1 MNDII
6 VGIDLGTTNSAV
18 AIVQDGQ
25 PRILAQGDQRIIPS
39 VVGYSKQSGWLVGH
53 PALNQYV
60 LDPDNTVRS
69 IKRMMGTNERVTL
82 GGREFSPQEI
92 SAFILRELKTIA
104 EQSLG
109 QSVNKAVITVPAYF
123 TNAQRQATKE
133 AGEIA
138 GLEVMRIINEPTA
151 AALAYGL
158 DHEEDQLTLVYDLGG
173 GTFDVSL
180 VEMTGGV
187 VEVRASH
194 GDTHLGGDDFDHIL
208 AEHASKLFYKKHQI
222 SLKDN
227 RGAMARLDRTAEAA
241 KVYLSDFPEA
251 HLRQEY
257 LVEQNG
263 IPRHLDEMLS
273 RPDFEEMTEA
283 LLDRT
288 IESMEKVFHDAELSP
303 EELNRVLLVGGATRM
318 PAVWMLVANYT
329 GLEPDT
335 EINPDGVV
343 ALGAAVQAAIIAGQ
357 PVDSI
362 LVDVTP
368 YSLGIEAATWIGDRL
383 IPDIYSIL
391 IHRNTTIPVT
401 KEEIF
406 QTVHPSQKAVHIKVY
421 QGEAPVA
428 SANTLLGDFMVEG
441 LESTAPGEYPNVNVR
456 FDFDVNGMLHVS
468 ATDRGSGVQ
477 KSVSV
482 QATHSRLTPAEIA
495 KAREQ
500 LPEIDLTTRAEY
512 LGEGLERPV
521 IDEETQA
528 LLNRAQTLLDSG
540 SLNDAQSAQ
549 LTDLRQDI
557 AAAETQDELDD
568 LAETLLDVLFDLE

>member
-1 MNDII
+1 MSDII

-18 AIVQDGQ
+18 AFVQDGQ
-25 PRILAQGDQRIIPS
+25 PRILSKGNQRIIPS
-39 VVGYSKQSGWLVGH
+39 VVASSKQAGWLVGR

-69 IKRMMGTNERVTL
+69 IKRQMGSPERVKL

-104 EQSLG
+104 EEDLG
-109 QSVNKAVITVPAYF
+109 RPVNSAVITVPAYF
-123 TNAQRQATKE
+123 TNAQRTATEE
-133 AGEIA
+133 AGQIA
-138 GLEVMRIINEPTA
+138 GLEVVRIINEPTA

-158 DHEEDQLTLVYDLGG
+158 NQEEDQLALIYDLGG

-194 GDTHLGGDDFDHIL
+194 GNTHLGGDDFDEVL
-208 AEHASKLFYKKHQI
+208 AERVGKQFFKKHQI

-227 RGAMARLDRTAEAA
+227 RVAMARLNRAAEMA
-241 KVYLSDFPEA
+241 KIQLSDFPEVC
-251 HLRQEY
+251 LREEY

-263 IPRHLDEMLS
+263 RPLHLESIVS
-273 RPDFEEMTEA
+273 RPEFEELIEPF
-283 LLDRT
+283 LDQT
-288 IESMEKVFHDAELSP
+288 LESLEQVFNDANLGVDDLS
-303 EELNRVLLVGGATRM
+303 RVLLVGGSTRM
-318 PAVWMLVANYT
+318 PIVWNLLANHT
-329 GLEPDT
+329 GLEPDV
-335 EINPDGVV
+335 EIDPDEVV

-368 YSLGIEAATWIGDRL
+368 YSLGIETAMRIGSGQI
-383 IPDIYSIL
+383 IPDIYDAL

-401 KEEIF
+401 KEQIF
-406 QTVHPSQKAVHIKVY
+406 QAVHPHQEAVQVKVY

-428 SANTLLGDFMVEG
+428 SANTLLGEFIIEG
-441 LESTAPGEYPNVNVR
+441 LKPEFPGEPASVNVR

-468 ATDRGSGVQ
+468 AVDRGSGTQ
-477 KSVSV
+477 NRVSV
-482 QATHSRLTPAEIA
+482 QATQARLTPSEIA

-500 LPEIDLTTRAEY
+500 LAEIDHFADPDDKVFQ
-512 LGEGLERPV
+512 PV
-521 IDEETQA
+521 IDPETQA
-528 LLNRAQTLLDSG
+528 LLNRAQALLESG
-540 SLNDAQSAQ
+540 ALNETQTTSLLELMEDIDDAES
-549 LTDLRQDI
+549 
-557 AAAETQDELDD
+557 QDELDD
-568 LAETLLDVLFDLE
+568 LAEELLDALFDLE

>member
-1 MNDII
+1 MSDII

-18 AIVQDGQ
+18 AFVQDGQ
-25 PRILAQGDQRIIPS
+25 PRILSKGNQRIIPS
-39 VVGYSKQSGWLVGH
+39 VVASSKQAGWLVGR

-69 IKRMMGTNERVTL
+69 IKRQMGSPERVKL

-104 EQSLG
+104 EEDLG
-109 QSVNKAVITVPAYF
+109 RPVNSAVITVPAYF
-123 TNAQRQATKE
+123 TNAQRTATEE
-133 AGEIA
+133 AGQIA
-138 GLEVMRIINEPTA
+138 GLEVVRIINEPTA

-158 DHEEDQLTLVYDLGG
+158 NQEEDQLALIYDLGG

-194 GDTHLGGDDFDHIL
+194 GNTHLGGDDFDEVL
-208 AEHASKLFYKKHQI
+208 AERVGKQFFKKHQI

-227 RGAMARLDRTAEAA
+227 RVAMARLNRAAEMA
-241 KVYLSDFPEA
+241 KIQLSDFPEVC
-251 HLRQEY
+251 LREEY

-263 IPRHLDEMLS
+263 RPLHLESIVS
-273 RPDFEEMTEA
+273 RPEFEELIEPF
-283 LLDRT
+283 LDQT
-288 IESMEKVFHDAELSP
+288 LESLEQVFNDADLGVDDLS
-303 EELNRVLLVGGATRM
+303 RVLLVGGSTRM
-318 PAVWMLVANYT
+318 PIVWTLLANYT
-329 GLEPDT
+329 GLEPDV
-335 EINPDGVV
+335 EIDPDEVV

-368 YSLGIEAATWIGDRL
+368 YSLGIETAMRIGSGQI
-383 IPDIYSIL
+383 IPDIYDAL

-401 KEEIF
+401 KEQIF
-406 QTVHPSQKAVHIKVY
+406 QAVHPHQEAVQVKVY

-428 SANTLLGDFMVEG
+428 SANTLLGEFIIEG
-441 LESTAPGEYPNVNVR
+441 LKPEFPGEPASVNVR

-468 ATDRGSGVQ
+468 AVDRGSGTQ
-477 KSVSV
+477 NRVSV
-482 QATHSRLTPAEIA
+482 QATQARLTPSEIA

-500 LPEIDLTTRAEY
+500 LAEIDHFADPDDKVFQ
-512 LGEGLERPV
+512 PV
-521 IDEETQA
+521 IDPEIQA
-528 LLNRAQTLLDSG
+528 LLNRAQALLESG
-540 SLNDAQSAQ
+540 ALNEAQTTSLLELMEDIDDAES
-549 LTDLRQDI
+549 
-557 AAAETQDELDD
+557 QDELDD
-568 LAETLLDVLFDLE
+568 LAEELLDALFDLE